1 MDGDQ
6 EITMDNIRDAMRN
19 LGREISNEELEQVMK
34 QHDLSGDR
42 KLQFDEFKLMML
54 GVGLE

>member
-1 MDGDQ
+1 
-6 EITMDNIRDAMRN
+6 
-19 LGREISNEELEQVMK
+19 MK

-54 GVGLE
+54 GVGLEWQFLFFY

>member
-19 LGREISNEELEQVMK
+19 LGREISDEELE
-34 QHDLSGDR
+34 
-42 KLQFDEFKLMML
+42 
-54 GVGLE
+54 

>member
-1 MDGDQ
+1 MDGDK
-6 EITMDNIRDAMRN
+6 EITIDNIRDAMKN

-34 QHDLSGDR
+34 LHDKDGDR